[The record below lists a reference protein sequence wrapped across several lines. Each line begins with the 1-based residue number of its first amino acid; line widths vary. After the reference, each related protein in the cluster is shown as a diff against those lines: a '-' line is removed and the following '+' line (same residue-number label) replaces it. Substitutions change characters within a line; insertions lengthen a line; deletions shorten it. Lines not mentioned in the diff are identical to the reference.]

1 MHFSSQIHLGSPLSA
16 SETQMASLG
25 RFSYQRL
32 RNEGGYD
39 DDDYNKRRV
48 IIRRAKSWS
57 RFRRVSFRKR
67 FKLKIPSL
75 RRFMRRKAREVSL
88 SWARILKRLKEGQ
101 SHFGDLFAGNYLFM
115 QVTPTPM
122 KCVEKSWKGPHL
134 HGYPLQR
141 IAWRLLLGFS
151 LVLQLINA
159 SFI

>member
-75 RRFMRRKAREVSL
+75 RRFMRRKAREV
-88 SWARILKRLKEGQ
+88 
-101 SHFGDLFAGNYLFM
+101 
-115 QVTPTPM
+115 TPTPM

-141 IAWRLLLGFS
+141 IA
-151 LVLQLINA
+151 
-159 SFI
+159 